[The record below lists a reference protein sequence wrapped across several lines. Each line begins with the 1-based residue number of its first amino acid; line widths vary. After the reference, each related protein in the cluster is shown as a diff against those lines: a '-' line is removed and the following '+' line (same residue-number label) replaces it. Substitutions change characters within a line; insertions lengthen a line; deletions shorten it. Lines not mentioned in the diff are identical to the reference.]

1 MLFSLDLETEC
12 AVPNCTDSQCRH
24 ALVPHLSRITVIG
37 VWTPEGSLVLRDP
50 EEGDPFGEF
59 SAVSKL
65 MKWLPKDAQLVGHNL
80 KFDIKHLAHP
90 RKGYDF
96 WVVPDSMY
104 AHDTSLMA
112 VASHKKVSAE
122 YLIWYEERRKEENK
136 KLKKGFSHR
145 EAGQHSLKTLA
156 PYFLGVQPFW
166 ETPESHDNDEYVLK
180 DAEYTYRL
188 YEYLLPLLKEQG
200 THDFYEKRL
209 LNWQKMF
216 LRAEMRGI
224 QLDMNKVEL
233 GSQNASRLAS
243 EYKDQ
248 LDQEWE
254 SALPA
259 FRAMTKVK
267 LQEKYKRSETIEKHL
282 PTEINLGSPA
292 QLKWLLKD
300 HLGLDIKDINEKE
313 STDAE
318 VLERIALSGR
328 SDVALLLKY
337 REQTKL
343 ATTYY
348 PSYKELSNE
357 GVLHGNF
364 HLTTARTG
372 RTSSS
377 NPNLQNQPGAL
388 HELFIARPGY
398 KLLTKDLAAIEPAL
412 VAYFSE
418 DPLLVDL
425 IQNSGDFHSRNANVL
440 FQENWTPAE
449 CKKEH
454 KAERDMAKEA
464 GLAVLYGAGARRIQ
478 ACAIKRGFD
487 WSIGRCQEA
496 VYALKDAWPD
506 VIQFKEE
513 LDALAAQGQPIEN
526 LLGRKRVFEDPSEV
540 HMKNFNS
547 LVQSS
552 ASDLLLH
559 STYRSLQQFKEKKLD
574 AHLLMTIHD
583 EIVFEVREEQVEE
596 VDAIVTKC
604 MTDYSLQTKM
614 GPVPLRVEGKIS
626 DCWEK

>member
-1 MLFSLDLETEC
+1 MLLSLDLETEC
-12 AVPNCTDSQCRH
+12 AVPTCEDSQCSH
-24 ALVPHLSRITVIG
+24 ALIPHLSRITVIG
-37 VWTPEGSLVLRDP
+37 IWSPETKAVFRDDP
-50 EEGDPFGEF
+50 NDPFGEH

-65 MKWLPKDAQLVGHNL
+65 VRWVPKGAQFVGHNL
-80 KFDIKHLAHP
+80 KFDLKHLAHP

-96 WVVPDSMY
+96 WIVPEEMY
-104 AHDTSLMA
+104 KHDTSLMA
-112 VASHKKVSAE
+112 VASPKKVSAE
-122 YLIWYEERRKEENK
+122 YLEWYEAKRKEENK

-145 EAGQHSLKTLA
+145 EASQHSLKTLA
-156 PYFLGVQPFW
+156 PYFLGVSPFW

-188 YEYLLPLLKEQG
+188 MEYLYPKLHDQG
-200 THDFYEKRL
+200 VYDFYKYKL
-209 LNWQKMF
+209 MNWQKMF
-216 LRAEMRGI
+216 MRAEMRGI
-224 QLDMNKVEL
+224 QLDMKKVET
-233 GSQNASRLAS
+233 GAQEATRLAA

-248 LDQEWE
+248 LDQEWK

-259 FRAMTKVK
+259 FREAAKIQ
-267 LQEKYKRSETIEKHL
+267 LQKKYKRSETVDKHL
-282 PTEINLGSPA
+282 PTEINLASPV

-300 HLGLDIKDINEKE
+300 HLGLDIKDINGKE

-513 LDALAAQGQPIEN
+513 LDALAAQGKPIEN
-526 LLGRKRVFEDPSEV
+526 LFGRKRIFDDPSEI
-540 HMKNFNS
+540 HLKNFNGII
-547 LVQSS
+547 QGS

-559 STYRSLQQFKEKKLD
+559 SVYRATQKFKELKID
-574 AHLLMTIHD
+574 AHLLMVIHD
-583 EIVFEVREEQVEE
+583 ECVFEVPNDQIDKCDEIITR
-596 VDAIVTKC
+596 C
-604 MTDYSLQTKM
+604 MTDYKLETKM
-614 GPVPLRVEGKIS
+614 GLVPLRVEGKVS